1 VATAALV
8 VNAKAVENKTMKLT
22 KETLKRII
30 KEELEAVVSEE
41 KYTSGAPDPRTD
53 GVLYGLFVDL
63 YKLGTQIGSDFI
75 EKGYEAVPQF
85 LKAEIFSDNGMGGE
99 TIGKYSSYDRG
110 QIFQVVRAAQKRA
123 ADLTADRRKER
134 GY

>member
-8 VNAKAVENKTMKLT
+8 VNAKAVENKQMKLT

-75 EKGYEAVPQF
+75 EKGYEAV
-85 LKAEIFSDNGMGGE
+85 
-99 TIGKYSSYDRG
+99 
-110 QIFQVVRAAQKRA
+110 
-123 ADLTADRRKER
+123 
-134 GY
+134 